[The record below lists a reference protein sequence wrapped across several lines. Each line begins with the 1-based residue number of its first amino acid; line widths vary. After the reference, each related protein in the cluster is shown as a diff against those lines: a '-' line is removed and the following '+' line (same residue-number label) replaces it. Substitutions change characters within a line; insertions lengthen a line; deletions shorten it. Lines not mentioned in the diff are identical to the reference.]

1 MADTIVFKFAK
12 FDKEKYHQAVKDLE
26 AAGQGSPAGRSFHVA
41 SELADGGMM
50 IIDIWDSREQ
60 FDAFGKTLI
69 PILEK
74 NGIDPARPKVYPTV
88 NVIK

>member
-1 MADTIVFKFAK
+1 MPQTIVFKFAK
-12 FDKEKYHQAVKDLE
+12 FSKDKYFQAIKDLE
-26 AAGQGSPAGRSFHVA
+26 AAGQGSPAGRSFHAA

-50 IIDIWDSREQ
+50 IVDIWESMEH
-60 FDAFGKTLI
+60 FDAFGKTLL

-74 NGIDPARPKVYPTV
+74 NGIAPTRPKVYPTV